1 MDKFK
6 FTASSGGREFSGT
19 IEVLAI
25 HNDNT
30 GGACPDLEQ
39 DDVVAI
45 VLSHL
50 ETIPGFSWDL
60 HTAREPAYC
69 EPIDGLTFTS
79 AFLSD
84 DDDPMV
90 VVARVQVESWVT
102 GECQN
107 GIENIETN

>member
-1 MDKFK
+1 MDRFK

-25 HNDNT
+25 HNNST
-30 GGACPDLEQ
+30 GGAGADLDQ

-50 ETIPGFSWDL
+50 ESIPGFSWDL
-60 HTAREPAYC
+60 HTARQPAYA
-69 EPIDGLTFTS
+69 S
-79 AFLSD
+79 AFLSG
-84 DDDPMV
+84 DDDPLCI
-90 VVARVQVESWVT
+90 VARVQIESWVA